1 VHAPKFFVKF
11 PNLSPFKCQNDSV
24 FL

>member
-1 VHAPKFFVKF
+1 VHRPKFFVKF
-11 PNLSPFKCQNDSV
+11 PNLYPFKCQNDSV